1 MTSTNWR
8 RAWWGKILVLGLVW
22 AAAAPAGRGLA
33 VEPEPPDAE
42 QLAKGA
48 LALSLE
54 ELMNIEVTSAG
65 KKAQRLEEA
74 AAAIFVITG
83 EDIKRGGFRS
93 IPEAL
98 RLAPGVEVS
107 QINAS
112 QWAITIRGFN
122 SPYANKLLVLIDGRS
137 VYTPLFGGVFWHVQ
151 DVLLEDVDRIEV
163 IRGPGGTLWGQNAVN
178 GVINVITKKASAT
191 QGTFVEAGAGN
202 LERGFTG
209 ARHGG
214 KIGDQGEYRVYGKF
228 FSRNS
233 YANPNGT
240 AAYDQWDQGRGGFR
254 TDLKLTGRDSLT
266 VQGDAY
272 SGSEQQDARGIS
284 LTRPFLPIIPNSTQ
298 VGGGNLLARWTR
310 QFSSTSDLKIQTYV
324 DRTQREGLFIR
335 ENRTTYDLDLQ
346 HRFQPFDRHDIV
358 WGASYQISHDNVD
371 NNFRVSFSPPRYDFQ
386 VVSWFAQDEVTLI
399 PQQLRLI
406 AGAKALYNT
415 FTGMEY
421 QPNGRLLW
429 TPHEHH
435 TVWLA
440 VSRAV
445 RLPTRADDA
454 LRLNGGAS
462 ARTGVPSVAISSL
475 FGNPNASAEDMV
487 AYELGYRTQVTP
499 ALTLDVTG
507 FYNVYRDLLVGV
519 SSGAPFLETSPSP
532 THVVNPFQNRNQ
544 GSGHTYG
551 VEVTSAWQAAK
562 AWRLSANYSWLRM
575 EISAMNTANANLDPG
590 LNPKQQFR
598 IRSQYDVLQDVQW
611 DTGIY
616 YTDELMSTRVPS
628 YTRVDTRL
636 AWRVN
641 QQIDAELV
649 GQNLFDKSHFEW
661 QPTGASA
668 LYQSSAVPRSFFVRV
683 AWHY

>member
-1 MTSTNWR
+1 MGGADRWR
-8 RAWWGKILVLGLVW
+8 GVGWVGLVLGVIWTVAVPVGHGLAAE
-22 AAAAPAGRGLA
+22 AAATGTAS
-33 VEPEPPDAE
+33 PEEA
-42 QLAKGA
+42 A
-48 LALSLE
+48 LELSLE
-54 ELMNIEVTSAG
+54 ELMNTEVTSVG
-65 KKAQRLEEA
+65 KKGQKLSEA

-107 QINAS
+107 QVNAN

-137 VYTPLFGGVFWHVQ
+137 VYTPLFGGVFWDVQ
-151 DVLLEDVDRIEV
+151 DLLLEDVERIEV

-202 LERGFTG
+202 LERGFAG

-214 KIGDQGEYRVYGKF
+214 KIGEDGEYRVYGKYF
-228 FSRNS
+228 NRAN
-233 YANPNGT
+233 YANPDGN
-240 AAYDQWDQGRGGFR
+240 AAPDQWSQIRGGFR

-266 VQGDAY
+266 VQGDGY
-272 SGSEQQDARGIS
+272 SGSEQQDTRGAS
-284 LTRPFLPIIPNSTQ
+284 LTTPFLPITPNSAQ

-310 QFSSTSDLKIQTYV
+310 QFSNTSDLKIQTYV
-324 DRTQREGLFIR
+324 DRTQRSNLLFG
-335 ENRTTYDLDLQ
+335 ENRTTYDLDVQ
-346 HRFQPFDRHDIV
+346 HRFQPFERHDMV
-358 WGASYQISHDNVD
+358 WGAAYQISHDNIA
-371 NNFRVSFSPPRYDFQ
+371 NSFRLSFTPPRYDFQ

-421 QPNGRLLW
+421 QPNARLLW

-435 TVWLA
+435 TVWLG

-445 RLPTRADDA
+445 RLPTRSDDA
-454 LRLNGGAS
+454 LRLNAGVS
-462 ARTGVPSVAISSL
+462 ARTGVPPLAMSSL
-475 FGNPNASAEDMV
+475 FGDPNANAEDMV
-487 AYELGYRTQVTP
+487 AYELGYRTQVSP
-499 ALTLDVTG
+499 AVTLDVTS
-507 FYNVYRDLLVGV
+507 FYNVYRNLLVAV

-532 THVVNPFQNRNQ
+532 AHVVTPFQNRNQ

-551 VEVTSAWQAAK
+551 VEVASAWQATK
-562 AWRLSANYSWLRM
+562 AWRLSGNYSWLRM

-598 IRSQYDVLQDVQW
+598 IRSQYDVRQDLQW

-616 YTDELMSTRVPS
+616 YTSSLMSNMIPS

-661 QPTGASA
+661 QPIGGGA
-668 LYQSSAVPRSFFVRV
+668 LNQSSAIPRSFFVRL

>member
-1 MTSTNWR
+1 MSSIAWR
-8 RAWWGKILVLGLVW
+8 RAGWERGFALALVW
-22 AAAAPAGRGLA
+22 AIVLPANRSLA
-33 VEPEPPDAE
+33 VETEVPNAE

-48 LALSLE
+48 LELSLE

-65 KKAQRLEEA
+65 KKAQRLEETA
-74 AAAIFVITG
+74 SAIFVITG

-107 QINAS
+107 QINAN

-122 SPYANKLLVLIDGRS
+122 SPFANKLLVLIDGRS
-137 VYTPLFGGVFWHVQ
+137 VYTPLFGGVFWDVQ

-178 GVINVITKKASAT
+178 GVINVITKKAAAT

-202 LERGFTG
+202 LERGFTS

-214 KIGDQGEYRVYGKF
+214 KLGEQGEDRVYGKF
-228 FSRNS
+228 FNRNS

-240 AAYDQWDQGRGGFR
+240 AAYDQWDQARVGFR

-266 VQGDAY
+266 VQGDGY
-272 SGSEQQDARGIS
+272 SGSEQNDARGAS
-284 LTRPFLPIIPNSTQ
+284 LTQPFLPIIPNSTQ

-310 QFSSTSDLKIQTYV
+310 QFSSTSDLTVQTYV
-324 DRTQREGLFIR
+324 DRTQRDNLFIG
-335 ENRTTYDLDLQ
+335 ENRTTYDLDVQ
-346 HRFQPFDRHDIV
+346 HRFQPLDRHDIV
-358 WGASYQISHDNVD
+358 WGAAYQLSHDNIA
-371 NNFRVSFSPPRYDFQ
+371 NNFRLSFAPPSYNFQ
-386 VVSWFAQDEVTLI
+386 VVSWFAQDEVTLV

-435 TVWLA
+435 TLWLA

-454 LRLNGGAS
+454 MRLNAGVS
-462 ARTGVPSVAISSL
+462 SRTGVPPLTMAST
-475 FGNPNASAEDMV
+475 FGNPNAGAEDMV

-499 ALTLDVTG
+499 AVTFDVTS
-507 FYNVYRDLLVGV
+507 FYNVYRNLLVGM
-519 SSGAPFLETSPSP
+519 SSGTAFVETNPSP
-532 THVVNPFQNRNQ
+532 AHVVTPFQNMNQ

-575 EISAMNTANANLDPG
+575 EINAINTANANLDPG

-598 IRSQYDVLQDVQW
+598 IRSQYDVVENLQW

-616 YTDELMSTRVPS
+616 YTDGLMSNMVAS

-661 QPTGASA
+661 QPIGAGA
-668 LYQSSAVPRSFFVRV
+668 LYQSSAIPRSFFVRL